1 MSTHSTDDN
10 GLSRRQFCRAGLV
23 ACAGLALP
31 NTALA
36 LAKGFD
42 LILPHRQLSF
52 FNTHTGETLRH
63 VDYWADGAYQADALE
78 AINHILRD
86 HRTDQIARIDL
97 RLLDQLW
104 WLNRRLDNNKSLSI
118 ISGYRSPQTNDMLRR
133 TGGGVAKHSLHMDGR
148 AIDIRIPGCDLK
160 LLRKTALSLKQGGV
174 GYYPDSQFVHMDT
187 GDIRSWNGS

>member
-1 MSTHSTDDN
+1 MNTNSTDKH
-10 GLSRRQFCRAGLV
+10 GFTRRRFCQAGL
-23 ACAGLALP
+23 AAFTGLALP
-31 NTALA
+31 TAA

-42 LILPHRQLSF
+42 LLLPHRQLSF

-104 WLNRRLDNNKSLSI
+104 WLNHRLDNKNSLSI
-118 ISGYRSPQTNDMLRR
+118 ISGYRSPQTNAMLRR
-133 TGGGVAKHSLHMDGR
+133 TGSGGVAKHSLHMDGR

-160 LLRKTALSLKQGGV
+160 LLRKTAMSLKQGGV

-187 GDIRSWNGS
+187 GDIRYWNGA